1 LIRIIPLIHGLAQNK
16 RNRSGKLVALSGIC
30 QQIKLDDPANHHK
43 ASPVSRQSFTIL
55 HTEAS
60 TGWGG
65 QEIRIFTEMEAMR
78 RRGHRLH
85 LAAPAISRI
94 FQEARKAGF
103 DPWILNSKRILFPF
117 TILKLARALRRKKV
131 EVVNPHSSADGWIAG
146 MAGRLARTP
155 LIIRSRHIEVDYPNR
170 RTSHWAYGVLPH
182 HVITTSERISTG
194 LIERLRL
201 KPDRVQCI
209 STGIDLEKFDGQVS
223 GTLHQ
228 ELGLDSEVPLV
239 GMISVIRSWKGH
251 DYFVEA
257 AKIVAARFPAAHFV
271 VAGGG
276 NDKRLKK
283 IRRWVNEAGLEDC
296 FHLLGHRT
304 DVPNLLASYSVLVLP
319 STGHEGIPQ
328 IILQSHAMACP
339 VVGTTA
345 GGIPEVVADEQ
356 SGLLVPIKNS
366 PALAAAINRLLENEA
381 FRNELT
387 VRGQAMVNAN
397 HSEEHMCQQLEALY
411 QRYLSGNRE

>member
-1 LIRIIPLIHGLAQNK
+1 LGR
-16 RNRSGKLVALSGIC
+16 
-30 QQIKLDDPANHHK
+30 
-43 ASPVSRQSFTIL
+43 SFTIL

-65 QEIRIFTEMEAMR
+65 QEMRIFTEMEAMR
-78 RRGHRLH
+78 QRGHRLH
-85 LAAPAISRI
+85 LAAPPDSQI
-94 FQEARKAGF
+94 FQKAKEAGF
-103 DPWILNSKRILFPF
+103 NPWELNPKRILFPF
-117 TILKLARALRRKKV
+117 TILKLARALRRHKV
-131 EVVNPHSSADGWIAG
+131 QVVNPHSSADGWIAG
-146 MAGRLARTP
+146 LAGRLARTP

-170 RTSHWAYGVLPH
+170 RTSRLAYGTLPH

-194 LIERLRL
+194 LIERLCL
-201 KPDRVQCI
+201 QPDRVQCI
-209 STGIDLEKFDGQVS
+209 STGINLEQFDAGAT

-239 GMISVIRSWKGH
+239 GMVSVIRSWKGH

-257 AKIVAARFPAAHFV
+257 AKIVAARFSTAHFV

-276 NDKRLKK
+276 NDKRLEK
-283 IRRWVNEAGLEDC
+283 IRRWVNEAGLKDY

-304 DVPNLLASYSVLVLP
+304 DVPKLLTSYSVLVLP

-345 GGIPEVVADEQ
+345 GGIPEVVTDEIT
-356 SGLLVPIKNS
+356 GLLVPPKDS
-366 PALAAAINRLLENEA
+366 PALAAAIIRLLENKTL
-381 FRNELT
+381 RNEMAAQGRT
-387 VRGQAMVNAN
+387 MVATN
-397 HSEEHMCQQLEALY
+397 HSEKHMCEKLEALY
-411 QRYLSGNRE
+411 QRYLSGNNE

>member
-1 LIRIIPLIHGLAQNK
+1 MFLLTACPSVLDRI
-16 RNRSGKLVALSGIC
+16 
-30 QQIKLDDPANHHK
+30 
-43 ASPVSRQSFTIL
+43 FTIL

-65 QEIRIFTEMEAMR
+65 QEIRVFTEMEAMR
-78 RRGHRLH
+78 KRGHSLY
-85 LAAPAISRI
+85 LAAPPISQI
-94 FQEARKAGF
+94 FQEADKSGF
-103 DPWILNSKRILFPF
+103 NPLELNSKRILFPF
-117 TILKLARALRRKKV
+117 TILKLARALRRHQV
-131 EVVNPHSSADGWIAG
+131 QVVNPHSSADGWVAG
-146 MAGRLARTP
+146 LAGRLARTP

-170 RTSHWAYGVLPH
+170 RTSRLAYGTLPH
-182 HVITTSERISTG
+182 HVITTSERISKG

-209 STGIDLEKFDGQVS
+209 STGIDLEKFDAKMA

-251 DYFVEA
+251 NYFVEA
-257 AKIVAARFPAAHFV
+257 AKIVAVRFPAVHFV

-276 NDKRLKK
+276 NDQRLEK
-283 IRRWVNEAGLEDC
+283 IRTWARAAKLESR
-296 FHLLGHRT
+296 FHLLSHRT

-345 GGIPEVVADEQ
+345 GGIPEVVADEK
-356 SGLLVPIKNS
+356 SGLLVPTKDS
-366 PALAAAINRLLENEA
+366 PALAAAINRLLENKT
-381 FRNELT
+381 FRSKLAT
-387 VRGQAMVNAN
+387 RGQAMVKAS
-397 HSEEHMCQQLEALY
+397 HSEEHMCLQLETLY
-411 QRYLSGNRE
+411 QRYLSGNID

>member
-1 LIRIIPLIHGLAQNK
+1 MNGH
-16 RNRSGKLVALSGIC
+16 
-30 QQIKLDDPANHHK
+30 
-43 ASPVSRQSFTIL
+43 FTIL
-55 HTEAS
+55 HTETS

-65 QEIRIFTEMEAMR
+65 QEIRILTEMEAMR

-85 LAAPAISRI
+85 LAAPLNSRI
-94 FQEARKAGF
+94 YQESNKSGF
-103 DPWILNSKRILFPF
+103 NLLRLNSKRILFPI
-117 TILKLARALRRKKV
+117 TLLKLARTLNRHQV
-131 EVVNPHSSADGWIAG
+131 QVVNPHSSADGWIAG
-146 MAGRLARTP
+146 LAGRLARTP
-155 LIIRSRHIEVDYPNR
+155 LIIRSRHIEVNYPNR
-170 RTSHWAYGVLPH
+170 RTSRLAYGTLPH

-201 KPDRVQCI
+201 NPDRMQCI
-209 STGIDLEKFDGQVS
+209 STGIDLEKFDAKMA

-228 ELGLDSEVPLV
+228 ELGLDSEAPLV
-239 GMISVIRSWKGH
+239 GMVSVIRSWKGH

-257 AKIVAARFPAAHFV
+257 AKIVAARFPTAHFV

-276 NDKRLKK
+276 NDKRLEK
-283 IRRWVNEAGLEDC
+283 IHRWVNEAGLKDR

-345 GGIPEVVADEQ
+345 GGIPEVVADEK
-356 SGLLVPIKNS
+356 SGLLVPTKD
-366 PALAAAINRLLENEA
+366 PLALAVAINRLLEDKA
-381 FRNELT
+381 LGNELAA
-387 VRGQAMVNAN
+387 RGLAMVKAN
-397 HSEEHMCQQLEALY
+397 HSQEHMCQQLETLY
-411 QRYLSGNRE
+411 QRYLSCSKE

>member
-1 LIRIIPLIHGLAQNK
+1 
-16 RNRSGKLVALSGIC
+16 
-30 QQIKLDDPANHHK
+30 
-43 ASPVSRQSFTIL
+43 
-55 HTEAS
+55 
-60 TGWGG
+60 
-65 QEIRIFTEMEAMR
+65 MR

-85 LAAPAISRI
+85 LAAPSNSRI
-94 FQEARKAGF
+94 FHEAREAGF
-103 DPWILNSKRILFPF
+103 DPWELNSKRILFPF
-117 TILKLARALRRKKV
+117 TILKLARALRRHKV
-131 EVVNPHSSADGWIAG
+131 QVVNPHSSADGWIAG
-146 MAGRLARTP
+146 LAGRLARTP
-155 LIIRSRHIEVDYPNR
+155 LIIRSRHIEVDYPNQ
-170 RTSHWAYGVLPH
+170 RTSRWAYGTLPH

-201 KPDRVQCI
+201 KPDHVQCI
-209 STGIDLEKFDGQVS
+209 STGIDLEKFDVGAT

-257 AKIVAARFPAAHFV
+257 AKIVAVRFPTAHFV

-276 NDKRLKK
+276 NDKRLEK
-283 IRRWVNEAGLEDC
+283 IRRWVNEAGLKDY

-339 VVGTTA
+339 VVGTIA
-345 GGIPEVVADEQ
+345 GGIPEVVADGKT
-356 SGLLVPIKNS
+356 GLLVPPKDS
-366 PALAAAINRLLENEA
+366 PALAAAIIRLLENKTL
-381 FRNELT
+381 RNEMAAQGRT
-387 VRGQAMVNAN
+387 MVTTN
-397 HSEEHMCQQLEALY
+397 HSENHMCEKLEALY

>member
-1 LIRIIPLIHGLAQNK
+1 
-16 RNRSGKLVALSGIC
+16 VATPGIC
-30 QQIKLDDPANHHK
+30 QQIKLDDPARLHK
-43 ASPVSRQSFTIL
+43 ASAVPCGSFTIL

-78 RRGHRLH
+78 KRGHRLH
-85 LAAPAISRI
+85 LAAPASSRI
-94 FQEARKAGF
+94 FHEAREASF
-103 DPWILNSKRILFPF
+103 DPWELNSKRILFPF
-117 TILKLARALRRKKV
+117 TILKLARALRRHKV
-131 EVVNPHSSADGWIAG
+131 QVVNPHSSADGWIAG
-146 MAGRLARTP
+146 LAGRLARTP

-170 RTSHWAYGVLPH
+170 RTSRLAYGTLPH

-194 LIERLRL
+194 LIDRLRL
-201 KPDRVQCI
+201 NPDRVQCI
-209 STGIDLEKFDGQVS
+209 STGIGLEKFDAKMV

-239 GMISVIRSWKGH
+239 GMVSVIRSWKGH

-257 AKIVAARFPAAHFV
+257 AKIVAARFPTAHFV

-276 NDKRLKK
+276 NDKRLEK
-283 IRRWVNEAGLEDC
+283 IRRWVNEAGLKDY

-345 GGIPEVVADEQ
+345 GGIPEVVADEK
-356 SGLLVPIKNS
+356 SGLLVPTKDS
-366 PALAAAINRLLENEA
+366 PALAAAIIRLLENKTL
-381 FRNELT
+381 RNEMAA
-387 VRGQAMVNAN
+387 RGRTMMATN
-397 HSEEHMCQQLEALY
+397 HSEKHMCEKLEALY
-411 QRYLSGNRE
+411 QRYLSGNSE

>member
-1 LIRIIPLIHGLAQNK
+1 MNGY
-16 RNRSGKLVALSGIC
+16 
-30 QQIKLDDPANHHK
+30 
-43 ASPVSRQSFTIL
+43 FTIL

-65 QEIRIFTEMEAMR
+65 QEMRILTEMEAMR

-85 LAAPAISRI
+85 LAAPPTSRI
-94 FQEARKAGF
+94 FQESDKSEFNPLR
-103 DPWILNSKRILFPF
+103 LNSKRILFPF
-117 TILKLARALRRKKV
+117 TILKLARALHRHQV
-131 EVVNPHSSADGWIAG
+131 QVVNPHSSADGWIAG
-146 MAGRLARTP
+146 LAGRLARTP

-170 RTSHWAYGVLPH
+170 RTSRLAYGTLPH

-201 KPDRVQCI
+201 KPDHVQCI
-209 STGIDLEKFDGQVS
+209 STGIDLEKFDAKMV

-228 ELGLDSEVPLV
+228 ELGLGSEVPLV

-257 AKIVAARFPAAHFV
+257 AKIVAARFPAVHFV

-276 NDKRLKK
+276 NDQRLKK
-283 IRRWVNEAGLEDC
+283 IRAWAKAAGLETR

-345 GGIPEVVADEQ
+345 GGIPEVVADEKT
-356 SGLLVPIKNS
+356 GLLVPPKDS
-366 PALAAAINRLLENEA
+366 QTLATAIHRLLRNKT
-381 FRNELT
+381 FRNEMAT
-387 VRGQAMVNAN
+387 RGQSMVKAN
-397 HSEEHMCQQLEALY
+397 HSQAHMCQQLEALY